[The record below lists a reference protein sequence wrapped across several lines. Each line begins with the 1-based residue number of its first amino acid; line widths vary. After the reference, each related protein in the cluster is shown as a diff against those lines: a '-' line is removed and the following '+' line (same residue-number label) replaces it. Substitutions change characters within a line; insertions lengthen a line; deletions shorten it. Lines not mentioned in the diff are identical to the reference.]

1 MPEPREPGS
10 IIEAAKEAA
19 AAGDYSTAEALL
31 REAAL
36 VQESRLGPLHPDLA
50 NTLNNLG
57 VVCEITGNLVEADRS
72 FRRAYAI
79 ATTVLEPGHPFVTTS
94 RKNLCDFCQAQGT
107 PIELP
112 ASSPA
117 LMPTPE
123 PQVTASA
130 ETPREPHVHSEPRH
144 LQLAESRLFRRFA
157 IGALGPIAMLMVV
170 LAAGLPRLNTTEQAE
185 SSPVIA
191 IGSARDIP
199 AQSDARLSV
208 EPIPL
213 HEEITETTGS
223 GPDGE
228 NATQLTAASPPG
240 RPTVVRA
247 ILCAALDDWRCDP
260 ADRPVPEGPLFFY
273 TQVTSTSAI
282 TVEHRWYRDNRLNH
296 SVDLPVQASPT
307 IGYRSYSRNTMN
319 SDSAGSWRV
328 ELRTEDGVLLHEER
342 FSVQ

>member
-79 ATTVLEPGHPFVTTS
+79 ATTVLEPDHPFVTTS
-94 RKNLCDFCQAQGT
+94 RKNLCDFCEAQGT

-123 PQVTASA
+123 PPVTASV
-130 ETPREPHVHSEPRH
+130 ETPREPHVHSDPRH
-144 LQLAESRLFRRFA
+144 PQLAESRIFRRFA
-157 IGALGPIAMLMVV
+157 IGGLGPIAMLMVV
-170 LAAGLPRLNTTEQAE
+170 LAAGLPRLTTEQAE
-185 SSPVIA
+185 SSSVIA
-191 IGSARDIP
+191 MGSAQDIP

-228 NATQLTAASPPG
+228 NATHLTAASTPG

-247 ILCAALDDWRCDP
+247 ILCAELDDWRCDP
-260 ADRPVPEGPLFFY
+260 ADRPVPAGPLFFY

-282 TVEHRWYRDNRLNH
+282 TVEHRWYRDNVLNH
-296 SVDLPVQASPT
+296 SVELRVQASPT
-307 IGYRSYSRNTMN
+307 IGYRSYSRNIMN